1 MSSANL
7 TRINGYVGRKF
18 SPSFKNND
26 NYLTST
32 GKRTNYQ
39 LEPAVVSDNE
49 NTVVTYDD
57 FLHFLENNGVSTAD
71 QNKLFNQEFYNWA
84 GFIDFDK
91 IVNFNSY
98 YYLENGPDTV
108 SVSGGDIPLQK
119 AFEVNYSQD
128 NNNYTVTGSKG
139 TNPIIYLARSGT
151 YTFNTNQLDSQ
162 WFIQTEPGLSGKQTS
177 TQTKSSREIFG
188 VTNNGG
194 TNGTDG
200 LSTYGDITF
209 TVPEATAQDAFDGYT
224 VENID
229 LVSDVAYKNVQGRSI
244 ASLVEQYGGIDGQRN
259 LLNKKILFLQDD
271 NVNTDN
277 NNWTF
282 TADYDVAPWD
292 RLNFQQEN
300 GTVATE
306 DRLGVYQ
313 IQIVDGIIVLARVS
327 KLTYDKKLVD
337 VATLV
342 QGVIV
347 HMALLTI
354 KRHFI
359 SIVGEL
365 IGNGFRTA
373 EFNNTKTLENGAG
386 CYSRNQPRWCTR
398 RLSITF

>member
-1 MSSANL
+1 MAKRNTSTFLPKVYQSDKNKKFLSATLDQLMSSANL
-7 TRINGYVGRKF
+7 SRINGYVGRKF

-98 YYLENGPDTV
+98 YYLENGPETV
-108 SVSGGDIPLQK
+108 SISGGDIPLQK
-119 AFEVNYSQD
+119 SFEVNYSKED
-128 NNNYTVTGSKG
+128 NNYTVTGSKG
-139 TNPIIYLARSGT
+139 TNPIIYLARTGT

-177 TQTKSSREIFG
+177 TQTKSSREIYG

-194 TNGTDG
+194 TT
-200 LSTYGDITF
+200 SSSRPTSYGNITF

-224 VENID
+224 VENVD
-229 LVSDVAYKNVQGRSI
+229 LVSDVAYKNVQGRSLPLI
-244 ASLVEQYGGIDGQRN
+244 EQYGGIDGQRN

-277 NNWTF
+277 KLDITS
-282 TADYDVAPWD
+282 
-292 RLNFQQEN
+292 RL
-300 GTVATE
+300 
-306 DRLGVYQ
+306 
-313 IQIVDGIIVLARVS
+313 
-327 KLTYDKKLVD
+327 
-337 VATLV
+337 
-342 QGVIV
+342 
-347 HMALLTI
+347 
-354 KRHFI
+354 
-359 SIVGEL
+359 
-365 IGNGFRTA
+365 
-373 EFNNTKTLENGAG
+373 
-386 CYSRNQPRWCTR
+386 
-398 RLSITF
+398 